1 MKKRLFAT
9 LLLSGALL
17 LTSCGDIDIKKIAS
31 AILDEDSSSAQPS
44 ENSSSQPSSEAPQQ
58 STSEAPQQSDNSSE
72 PASSAPSQSSSSV
85 DPVSSSSEPQPELT
99 LEISDTAMSLGEGES
114 KKITATA
121 SVAGL
126 AVSFASDK
134 LDVAVVDDNGLVTGV
149 KAGTATITV
158 AIVGTSVRAYCDV
171 TVVGSYFIE
180 EDTEI
185 LVQTTFNDTFG
196 QIFKDA
202 VEAVQ
207 KKEPHLTVKYDKYSG
222 SYSDLKDEVIKG
234 VPAGNYADVVAA
246 YPDSV
251 ADFITSNVQLKM
263 DRFMNN
269 ADYGWTE
276 EEKNDFYEAYLAEGS
291 NYSIP
296 GTYSLPIAKSTEA
309 MYYDSDKI
317 IGLNLASIDPTINGG
332 NAITE
337 EYINNLT
344 WDELFDK
351 FAPALLAYRE
361 TLPTDAAKKAFLDQ
375 ETYTDW
381 AVVGYDSDDNLF
393 ITLAEQ
399 YGYGYTSM
407 DPVTGNGK
415 IEFVN
420 DGMKNL
426 MKKFNDA
433 YKNKYFTTKGIIG
446 TNVNYRSNAD
456 AMLFSIGSTGGV
468 NYQFSKDN
476 PKNVGVARVPQ
487 APGKA
492 TKLIQ
497 QGPSLAFLKHTGD
510 DSNNRALGAWLFY
523 KELTSVRSSIA
534 WATTTGYSPIRKSV
548 AESDDFLD
556 FSDPDNFNAKTSDR
570 LKAINAA
577 YQESTMEYLFTSPV
591 FKGSSE
597 ARTQVGG
604 LTTKAIGSADLDAEI
619 DKLFN
624 DAYNNTTLKM

>member
-1 MKKRLFAT
+1 MKKSLIAT
-9 LLLSGALL
+9 LLLSGSLL

-31 AILDEDSSSAQPS
+31 AILDDDSSSAEP
-44 ENSSSQPSSEAPQQ
+44 SSSQVTP
-58 STSEAPQQSDNSSE
+58 
-72 PASSAPSQSSSSV
+72 SSSSV
-85 DPVSSSSEPQPELT
+85 APADPSSSSQALQPSSSSSSLQPSSSEPSSSSEPE
-99 LEISDTAMSLGEGES
+99 EITCAISEETMSLAVGQS
-114 KKITATA
+114 KTLIATP
-121 SVAGL
+121 SVASL
-126 AVSFASDK
+126 RVLWASSDNT
-134 LDVAVVDDNGLVTGV
+134 VAAVDDDGVVTGI
-149 KAGTATITV
+149 KPGTTTITV
-158 AIVGTSVRAYCDV
+158 TVVGTTARAYCDV

-180 EDTEI
+180 EETEI

-202 VEAVQ
+202 IDAVQ
-207 KKEPHLTVKYDKYSG
+207 KKEPNLKITYDKYSG
-222 SYSDLKDEVIKG
+222 SYSDLKDAVIKG
-234 VPAGNYADVVAA
+234 VPAGNYPDVVAA

-251 ADFITSNVQLKM
+251 ADFITSNIQLKM
-263 DRFMNN
+263 DRFINN
-269 ADYGWTE
+269 EDYGWTE
-276 EEKNDFYEAYLAEGS
+276 EEKNDFYEAYLEEGA

-317 IGLNLASIDPTINGG
+317 IGLNLATVNPNINGG
-332 NAITE
+332 KAITE

-344 WDELFDK
+344 WDELFNN

-361 TLPTDAAKKAFLDQ
+361 TLPTDAAKKAFLDT
-375 ETYTDW
+375 ETYSDW

-420 DGMKNL
+420 DGMKGL
-426 MKKFNDA
+426 MKKFNAA

-446 TNVNYRSNAD
+446 TNVNYRSNED
-456 AMLFSIGSTGGV
+456 SMLFSIGSTGGV
-468 NYQFSKDN
+468 NYQFSSQN

-487 APGKA
+487 APGKD

-523 KELTSVRSSIA
+523 KELTSIRSCIA

-556 FSDPDNFNAKTSDR
+556 FSDPENFSAKTSDR

-577 YQESTMEYLFTSPV
+577 YQESTMDYLFTSPV

-604 LTTKAIGSADLDAEI
+604 LATKAIGSANIDEEI
-619 DKLFN
+619 DKLFQ
-624 DAYNNTTLKM
+624 DAFNNTTLQM

>member
-1 MKKRLFAT
+1 MKKSLIAT
-9 LLLSGALL
+9 VLLSGALL

-31 AILDEDSSSAQPS
+31 AILDDESSSAQPS
-44 ENSSSQPSSEAPQQ
+44 DTQQPASSDSSQAAPGETSQSSQQDPASSSQ
-58 STSEAPQQSDNSSE
+58 N
-72 PASSAPSQSSSSV
+72 SQSSNSE
-85 DPVSSSSEPQPELT
+85 PSSSSQVPQELT
-99 LEISDTAMSLGEGES
+99 LEMSDDAISLGEGES
-114 KKITATA
+114 KTLTATA
-121 SVAGL
+121 SEAGKAVTWESNNTEVAT
-126 AVSFASDK
+126 VE
-134 LDVAVVDDNGLVTGV
+134 NGVVTGK
-149 KAGTATITV
+149 KAGTAQIT
-158 AIVGTSVRAYCDV
+158 ATIVGTNVRAYCDV

-202 VEAVQ
+202 IDAVQ

-222 SYSDLKDEVIKG
+222 SYTDLKDEVIKG

-269 ADYGWTE
+269 SEYGWTA
-276 EEKNDFYEAYLAEGS
+276 EEKADFYEAYLEEGS

-317 IGLNLASIDPTINGG
+317 IGLNLASIDPSINGG

-361 TLPTDAAKKAFLDQ
+361 TLPSDEAKKAFLDQ

-407 DPVTGNGK
+407 DPVTGTGK
-415 IEFVN
+415 IDFVN

-426 MKKFNDA
+426 MRKFNTA
-433 YKNKYFTTKGIIG
+433 YQNKYFTTKGIIG

-476 PKNVGVARVPQ
+476 PKNVGVARIPQ
-487 APGKA
+487 APNKDV
-492 TKLIQ
+492 KLIQ

-523 KELTSVRSSIA
+523 KELTSVRSAIA

-556 FSDPDNFNAKTSDR
+556 FSDPDNFSAKTSDR

-577 YQESTMEYLFTSPV
+577 YQESTMDYLFTSPV

-604 LTTKAIGSADLDAEI
+604 LATKAIGSADLEKEI
-619 DKLFN
+619 DKLFS
-624 DAYNNTTLKM
+624 DAYNNATLKM

>member
-1 MKKRLFAT
+1 MKKSLIAT
-9 LLLSGALL
+9 LLLSGSLL
-17 LTSCGDIDIKKIAS
+17 LTSCGDIDIKKVAS
-31 AILDEDSSSAQPS
+31 AILDDGSSSAQPS
-44 ENSSSQPSSEAPQQ
+44 ESSQVAPGESSQSNTPTPSSEP
-58 STSEAPQQSDNSSE
+58 
-72 PASSAPSQSSSSV
+72 SSAPSSSSSA
-85 DPVSSSSEPQPELT
+85 PQSSEPSSESSSSAPQEIT
-99 LEISDTAMSLGEGES
+99 CAISDEAISLGEGES
-114 KKITATA
+114 KQLVATPSDPSLGIAWA
-121 SVAGL
+121 S
-126 AVSFASDK
+126 SN
-134 LDVAVVDDNGLVTGV
+134 LDVCVVDDDGVVTGI
-149 KAGTATITV
+149 KAGTSTITV
-158 AIVGTSVRAYCDV
+158 TVIGTSARAYCEV

-202 VEAVQ
+202 IAAVE
-207 KKEPHLTVKYDKYSG
+207 KKEPHLKITYDKYSG
-222 SYSDLKDEVIKG
+222 SYSDLKDAVIKG
-234 VPAGNYADVVAA
+234 VPAGNYPDVVAA

-251 ADFITSNVQLKM
+251 ADFITSNIQLKM

-276 EEKNDFYEAYLAEGS
+276 EEKNDFYEAYLEEGA

-317 IGLNLASIDPTINGG
+317 IGLNLATVNPNINGG
-332 NAITE
+332 KAITE

-344 WDELFDK
+344 WDELFNN

-361 TLPTDAAKKAFLDQ
+361 TLPTDAAKKAFLDT
-375 ETYTDW
+375 ETYSDW

-420 DGMKNL
+420 DGMKGL
-426 MKKFNDA
+426 MKKFNAA

-446 TNVNYRSNAD
+446 TNVNYRSNED
-456 AMLFSIGSTGGV
+456 SMLFSIGSTGGV
-468 NYQFSKDN
+468 NYQFSSQN

-487 APGKA
+487 APGKD

-523 KELTSVRSSIA
+523 KELTSIRSCIA

-556 FSDPDNFNAKTSDR
+556 FSDPDNFPEKTSDR
-570 LKAINAA
+570 LKALNAA
-577 YQESTMEYLFTSPV
+577 YQESTMNYLFVSPV

-597 ARTQVGG
+597 ARTQVAGIV
-604 LTTKAIGSADLDAEI
+604 TKAIGDSDLTDAELNT
-619 DKLFN
+619 LFTT
-624 DAYNNTTLKM
+624 AANNTALKM

>member
-1 MKKRLFAT
+1 MKKSLIAT

-17 LTSCGDIDIKKIAS
+17 LTSCGDIDIKKVAS
-31 AILDEDSSSAQPS
+31 AILDDVSSSAQPS
-44 ENSSSQPSSEAPQQ
+44 DNGNSQPSSEVSQQSSDNSQSSEPQQ
-58 STSEAPQQSDNSSE
+58 SSGNS
-72 PASSAPSQSSSSV
+72 Q
-85 DPVSSSSEPQPELT
+85 SSEPQPELT

-114 KKITATA
+114 KRITATA

-134 LDVAVVDDNGLVTGV
+134 LDVAVVDDNGVVTGV
-149 KAGTATITV
+149 KAGTAKITV
-158 AIVGTSVRAYCDV
+158 AIVGTSVRAYCEV

-185 LVQTTFNDTFG
+185 LVQTTFNDSYG
-196 QIFKDA
+196 QVFKDA
-202 VEAVQ
+202 VDAIQ
-207 KKEPHLTVKYDKYSG
+207 KKEPHLKVVYDKYSG
-222 SYSDLKDEVIKG
+222 SYTDLKDAVIKG
-234 VPAGNYADVVAA
+234 VPAGNYPDVVAA

-251 ADFITSNVQLKM
+251 ADFITSNIQLKM
-263 DRFMNN
+263 DRYMDNE
-269 ADYGWTE
+269 DYGWTA
-276 EEKNDFYEAYLAEGS
+276 EEKEDFYESYIKEGQE
-291 NYSIP
+291 YSIS

-309 MYYDSDKI
+309 MYYDADKI

-351 FAPALLAYRE
+351 FAPALLAYRDS
-361 TLPTDAAKKAFLDQ
+361 LPNDAQKKAFLDT
-375 ETYTDW
+375 EKYTDW

-407 DPVTGNGK
+407 DKLTGTGK
-415 IEFVN
+415 IDFVN

-426 MKKFNDA
+426 MRKFNVAYQKKF
-433 YKNKYFTTKGIIG
+433 FTTKGIIG
-446 TNVNYRSNAD
+446 TNVNNRSNED
-456 AMLFSIGSTGGV
+456 AILFSIGSTGGV
-468 NYQFSKDN
+468 NYQFSKEN

-487 APGKA
+487 APGRDP
-492 TKLIQ
+492 KLIQ
-497 QGPSLAFLKHTGD
+497 QGPSLAFLKHPGE
-510 DSNNRALGAWLFY
+510 DSANRALGSWLFY
-523 KELTSVRSSIA
+523 KELTTAKRMTA
-534 WATTTGYSPIRKSV
+534 WSTLTGYSPIRQSV
-548 AESDDFLD
+548 YESDDYLA
-556 FSDPDNFNAKTSDR
+556 FSDPTIWGSKTADR
-570 LKAINAA
+570 LKAFNAM
-577 YQESTMEYLFTSPV
+577 YIDSTIDYLFSSPV

-604 LTTKAIGSADLDAEI
+604 LTTKAISSTKLEEEI
-619 DKLFN
+619 DKLFS

>member
-17 LTSCGDIDIKKIAS
+17 LTSCGDIDIKKVAS
-31 AILDEDSSSAQPS
+31 AILDDGNSSAQPS

-58 STSEAPQQSDNSSE
+58 STSEAPQQSSGNSE
-72 PASSAPSQSSSSV
+72 QSSVPSQSSSNV
-85 DPVSSSSEPQPELT
+85 DPVSSSSEPQQELT

-126 AVSFASDK
+126 AVSFASDN
-134 LDVAVVDDNGLVTGV
+134 LEVAVVDDNGLVTGV

-158 AIVGTSVRAYCDV
+158 AIVGTNVRAYCDV

-202 VEAVQ
+202 IAAIE
-207 KKEPHLTVKYDKYSG
+207 KKEPHLKVNYDKYSG

-269 ADYGWTE
+269 ADYGWTD
-276 EEKNDFYEAYLAEGS
+276 EEKADFYEAYLEEGS

-317 IGLNLASIDPTINGG
+317 IGLNLAQIDATINGG

-351 FAPALLAYRE
+351 FAPALLKYRE

-375 ETYTDW
+375 DTYTDW

-407 DPVTGNGK
+407 DPVTGTGK
-415 IEFVN
+415 IDFVN

-426 MKKFNDA
+426 MRKFNKA
-433 YKNKYFTTKGIIG
+433 YQDKLFTTKGIIG

-468 NYQFSKDN
+468 NYQFSKEN
-476 PKNVGVARVPQ
+476 PKNVGVARIPQ
-487 APGKA
+487 APGKDP
-492 TKLIQ
+492 KLIQ

-523 KELTSVRSSIA
+523 KELTSVRSCIA
-534 WATTTGYSPIRKSV
+534 FATTTGYSPIRKSV
-548 AESDDFLD
+548 AESDEFLD
-556 FSDPDNFNAKTSDR
+556 FSNPEEQTPKSGDR
-570 LKAINAA
+570 LKALNAG
-577 YQESTMEYLFTSPV
+577 YQESAAQYFFSSPV

-604 LTTKAIGSADLDAEI
+604 LTTKAIGSAKLEEEI
-619 DKLFN
+619 DKLFS
-624 DAYNNTTLKM
+624 DAYNNTILKL

>member
-1 MKKRLFAT
+1 MKKSLIAT
-9 LLLSGALL
+9 LFLTGALV
-17 LTSCGDIDIKKIAS
+17 LTGCSTLDKIAS
-31 AILDEDSSSAQPS
+31 KILDEDDSSS
-44 ENSSSQPSSEAPQQ
+44 EVQPSSESSQQVPGESSQDPQSSSQEPSSNPTSSSDPAPQ
-58 STSEAPQQSDNSSE
+58 SSSE
-72 PASSAPSQSSSSV
+72 P
-85 DPVSSSSEPQPELT
+85 SSSSEPE
-99 LEISDTAMSLGEGES
+99 EITCAISEETMSLAVGQS
-114 KKITATA
+114 KTLIATP
-121 SVAGL
+121 SVASL
-126 AVSFASDK
+126 RVLWASSDNT
-134 LDVAVVDDNGLVTGV
+134 VAAVDDDGVVTGI
-149 KAGTATITV
+149 KPGTTTITV
-158 AIVGTSVRAYCDV
+158 TVVGTTARAYCDV

-180 EDTEI
+180 EETEI

-202 VEAVQ
+202 IDAVQ
-207 KKEPHLTVKYDKYSG
+207 KKEPNLKVNYDKYSG

-234 VPAGNYADVVAA
+234 VPAGNYPDVVAA

-251 ADFITSNVQLKM
+251 ADFITSNIQLKM

-269 ADYGWTE
+269 EDYGWTD
-276 EEKNDFYEAYLAEGS
+276 EEKADFYEAYLEEGS

-317 IGLNLASIDPTINGG
+317 IGLNLAAIDPTINGG
-332 NAITE
+332 NAINE
-337 EYINNLT
+337 EYLNNLT
-344 WDELFDK
+344 WDELFNK

-361 TLPTDAAKKAFLDQ
+361 TLPNDAAKKAFLDQ
-375 ETYTDW
+375 ETYSDW

-407 DPVTGNGK
+407 DPVTGNGH
-415 IEFVN
+415 IDFVN

-426 MKKFNDA
+426 MKQFNTA

-468 NYQFSKDN
+468 NYQFSKEN
-476 PKNVGVARVPQ
+476 PKNVGVARIPQ
-487 APGKA
+487 APGKD
-492 TKLIQ
+492 TKIIQ
-497 QGPSLAFLKHTGD
+497 QGPSLAFLKHTGE

-523 KELTSVRSSIA
+523 KELTSVRSCIA
-534 WATTTGYSPIRKSV
+534 FATTTGYSPIRKSV

-556 FSDPDNFNAKTSDR
+556 FSNPEEQAPKSGDR
-570 LKAINAA
+570 LKALNAG
-577 YQESTMEYLFTSPV
+577 YQESVMDYLFSSPV

-597 ARTQVGG
+597 ARVQVGG
-604 LTTKAIGSADLDAEI
+604 LATKAIGAESLT
-619 DKLFN
+619 DEELNKLFS
-624 DAYNNTTLKM
+624 DAYNNTILKL